1 MARWTIQTHCK
12 RGHELTSD
20 NLYIHRKRRWCR
32 ICRTAS
38 VSRNRADF
46 LYGKR
51 YDRDAQLASQGNA
64 CAICGRTDCTWKN
77 GIKDAWHTDHKH
89 GTADIGRSNGTHRG
103 VLCGRCNTAL
113 GNLEPHMDKVIA
125 YLAKYAAEQG
135 ASTEG
140 SVT

>member
-1 MARWTIQTHCK
+1 MEKKTHCL
-12 RGHELTSD
+12 RGHEYTPE
-20 NLYIHRKRRWCR
+20 NTCW
-32 ICRTAS
+32 
-38 VSRNRADF
+38 
-46 LYGKR
+46 
-51 YDRDAQLASQGNA
+51 QGNSRSCNA
-64 CAICGRTDCTWKN
+64 CRRLARVSGKYRRQYGMKSTSERDEILAAQGGACEICGRTDCTWGKGWAN
-77 GIKDAWHTDHKH
+77 KWHTDHEH
-89 GTADIGRSNGTHRG
+89 GQEGTHRG